1 MKYALRYAAGYV
13 IRALKKKLRISGRS
27 NPMKKEL
34 ELCLNEMDEKDKSE
48 CVDQSDMWTSAVDRR
63 RLIHVSDMVFDVFAS
78 MKLTLRA
85 YLKHRPED
93 MVELIK
99 VKIRLLK
106 TKTFSLVGQLL
117 ASIGVLKKEM
127 CFLI

>member
-1 MKYALRYAAGYV
+1 
-13 IRALKKKLRISGRS
+13 
-27 NPMKKEL
+27 MKKEL